1 VSQRDGLPTEGALS
15 REECRNALEALLAR
29 VGVLGQRFP
38 KGVPLYAPG
47 RSDEWTVSEGGSWV
61 GGFWCG
67 LWWLRA
73 LVGHAPADREH
84 AAELCRHLRNKLDV
98 DSVNRSLIFWYGAAG
113 GAYGFHDEEA
123 GALLQEAAIRLA
135 ATYSH
140 ELRAIPLGAA
150 MGGGVQGRACIGVDS
165 LASLVALLAHAGAD
179 AAQHARQ
186 HTDTLIAVC
195 ATECGAFFP
204 EASFDES
211 GWQAHG
217 KAGAWPRGQAWA
229 MLGLAQAAV
238 LWGEPYVTVALGAC
252 RYWLRRW
259 PDGRPPHP
267 VGSDLHD
274 LSATAIAVVAMQA
287 LAPRIADGADLE
299 RHAHAQLAAIVRSE
313 YLVLD
318 DTADNSL
325 RGLFHGACYTT
336 RPSVIEQVESLWGT
350 YFLATALSHQAG
362 FQAWPKIRKPTT

>member
-1 VSQRDGLPTEGALS
+1 MLQRDGLPTEGALS

-150 MGGGVQGRACIGVDS
+150 MGGA
-165 LASLVALLAHAGAD
+165 
-179 AAQHARQ
+179 
-186 HTDTLIAVC
+186 
-195 ATECGAFFP
+195 
-204 EASFDES
+204 
-211 GWQAHG
+211 
-217 KAGAWPRGQAWA
+217 
-229 MLGLAQAAV
+229 
-238 LWGEPYVTVALGAC
+238 
-252 RYWLRRW
+252 
-259 PDGRPPHP
+259 
-267 VGSDLHD
+267 
-274 LSATAIAVVAMQA
+274 
-287 LAPRIADGADLE
+287 
-299 RHAHAQLAAIVRSE
+299 
-313 YLVLD
+313 
-318 DTADNSL
+318 
-325 RGLFHGACYTT
+325 
-336 RPSVIEQVESLWGT
+336 
-350 YFLATALSHQAG
+350 
-362 FQAWPKIRKPTT
+362 

>member
-1 VSQRDGLPTEGALS
+1 MLQRDGLPTEGALS

-98 DSVNRSLIFWYGAAG
+98 DSVNRSLIFWSGAAG

-150 MGGGVQGRACIGVDS
+150 MGGA
-165 LASLVALLAHAGAD
+165 
-179 AAQHARQ
+179 
-186 HTDTLIAVC
+186 
-195 ATECGAFFP
+195 
-204 EASFDES
+204 
-211 GWQAHG
+211 
-217 KAGAWPRGQAWA
+217 
-229 MLGLAQAAV
+229 
-238 LWGEPYVTVALGAC
+238 
-252 RYWLRRW
+252 
-259 PDGRPPHP
+259 
-267 VGSDLHD
+267 
-274 LSATAIAVVAMQA
+274 
-287 LAPRIADGADLE
+287 
-299 RHAHAQLAAIVRSE
+299 
-313 YLVLD
+313 
-318 DTADNSL
+318 
-325 RGLFHGACYTT
+325 
-336 RPSVIEQVESLWGT
+336 
-350 YFLATALSHQAG
+350 
-362 FQAWPKIRKPTT
+362 